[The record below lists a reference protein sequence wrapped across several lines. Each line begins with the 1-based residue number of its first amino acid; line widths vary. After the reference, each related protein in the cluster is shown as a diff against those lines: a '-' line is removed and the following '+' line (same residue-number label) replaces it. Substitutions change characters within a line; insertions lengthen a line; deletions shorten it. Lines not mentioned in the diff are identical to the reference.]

1 MAPAPPKPST
11 GRGADAGTQIPCAL
25 YTRVSTAEQ
34 ARPDHYSLSH
44 QQAQLE
50 EHIRRDPKLTR
61 FKLYSDPGVS
71 GAAASRPGLNAL
83 MEDARQGKFRRLY
96 VLRLDRLGRDLL
108 LLLQLER
115 TLISYGVEIIS
126 LAESF
131 GSDSDPAAVA
141 MKQVAMV
148 FSQLDRARLCQRM
161 MEGRL
166 RKLSEGKHAAGPAPM
181 GYRVNAKRE
190 LEIDPAQAELVKKI
204 FRWRYG
210 RRSYHW
216 IARKLNDEKIAPPRG
231 GRKFYAS
238 TIRFIVKNSAVYR
251 GHAKYGRLA
260 KGIHPPIL

>member
-11 GRGADAGTQIPCAL
+11 GRGAGSGPECYAGYA
-25 YTRVSTAEQ
+25 RVSTTEQ

-44 QQAQLE
+44 QHQQ
-50 EHIRRDPKLTR
+50 IREYIARDSSRRL
-61 FKLYSDPGVS
+61 FKLYTDPGVS
-71 GAAASRPGLNAL
+71 GGTLDRPQLQQLLEDGRKGL
-83 MEDARQGKFRRLY
+83 FRKL
-96 VLRLDRLGRDLL
+96 VVCKLDRLGRDLL

-115 TLISYGVEIIS
+115 ELASLGIKVVS

-131 GSDSDPAAVA
+131 GPDSDPVAVA
-141 MKQVAMV
+141 MKQMCGV

-166 RKLSEGKHAAGPAPM
+166 RKLSEGKHAAGPAPL

-190 LEIDPAQAELVKKI
+190 LELDPANAELVKRI

-216 IARKLNDEKIAPPRG
+216 IARKLNEERIAPPKG
-231 GRKFYAS
+231 GCQFYAA

-251 GHAKYGRLA
+251 GYAKYGRLT
-260 KGIHPPIL
+260 KGIHPSIL